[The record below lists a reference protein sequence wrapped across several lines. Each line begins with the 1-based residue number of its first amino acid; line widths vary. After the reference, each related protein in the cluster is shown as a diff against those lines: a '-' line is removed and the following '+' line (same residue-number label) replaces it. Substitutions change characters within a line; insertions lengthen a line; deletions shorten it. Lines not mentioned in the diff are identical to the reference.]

1 MSSMSS
7 DSISLLAEA
16 ILCLGAGNPLPS
28 AMTDALRMLSP
39 AAEPEPVAATE
50 PVVEPPPVLP
60 PLEVKEKK
68 IRKTNAAIAAATG
81 TAATGTAATGTAATG
96 TADAAPAAVTGGDPW
111 RTHPSRLAVI
121 NPKCC
126 MGRRIDEKNPLAGT
140 CPGDTG
146 SNRRKVF
153 PETQCKSKPVPGSKL
168 CAGCTAK
175 DAAFKANPNTK
186 DESWYGRLDEE
197 SLYPRAKIVGCKYF
211 LDKYPNGIHNDSFRP
226 GAAPA
231 AAAAVTAAPAAEP
244 KKRGP
249 KKATAPTTAVA
260 TAVTFKTA
268 AVDIAPV
275 NATYKSF
282 MHEGRLHVRNL
293 ETNKVYYA
301 NIANNSP
308 EENAVK
314 EQYVGRWADGTVD
327 LIDDSDDE

>member
-1 MSSMSS
+1 
-7 DSISLLAEA
+7 
-16 ILCLGAGNPLPS
+16 
-28 AMTDALRMLSP
+28 MLSP
-39 AAEPEPVAATE
+39 AAAPEPVAATE
-50 PVVEPPPVLP
+50 PAVEAPPVLT

-81 TAATGTAATGTAATG
+81 TAATGTA
-96 TADAAPAAVTGGDPW
+96 DAAAAAAAAITGGDPW

-126 MGRRIDEKNPLAGT
+126 MGRRINEKNPLVGT
-140 CPGDTG
+140 RPGDTG
-146 SNRRKVF
+146 SNRGKVF
-153 PETQCKSKPVPGSKL
+153 PETQCISEPVPGSKL
-168 CAGCTAK
+168 CAGCAAK

-211 LDKYPNGIHNDSFRP
+211 LDKYPNGIHDDSFRP
-226 GAAPA
+226 GAATGTS
-231 AAAAVTAAPAAEP
+231 AAAVVTAVGAAEP

-249 KKATAPTTAVA
+249 KKAAATAATAANAATAATAASVPG

-282 MHEGRLHVRNL
+282 MHEGRLHIRNL